1 MIIDS
6 QNQFSNAQALSGA
19 ATTAATNV
27 IDFTKNSR
35 RMGDGEALVVAVTVG
50 VAAGGTTPTL
60 AIQLFSDNTD
70 GATTQVL
77 ATQTYAAAALT
88 KGTKIFVPVPQGI
101 SGRYL
106 GVKYVLGGTSP
117 TITLSAALTTDDMVQ
132 NESVYASGY
141 TVS

>member
-27 IDFTKNSR
+27 IDFTKNGR
-35 RMGDGEALVVAVTVG
+35 KMGDGESMVVVVTVG

-60 AIQLFSDNTD
+60 AIQLFTDNTD

-77 ATQTYAAAALT
+77 ATQTFAAASLT
-88 KGTKIFVPVPQGI
+88 KGAKFFLPVPQGI
-101 SGRYL
+101 GGRYMGL
-106 GVKYVLGGTSP
+106 KYVLGGTSP
-117 TITLSAALTTDDMVQ
+117 TITLSAALTYDDGVQ